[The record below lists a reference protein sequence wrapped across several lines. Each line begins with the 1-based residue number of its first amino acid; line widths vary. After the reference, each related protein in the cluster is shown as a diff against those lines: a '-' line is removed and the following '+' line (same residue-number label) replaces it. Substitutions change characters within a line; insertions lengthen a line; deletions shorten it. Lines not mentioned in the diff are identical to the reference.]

1 MSLQSRIGQLERHV
15 TPHVELSNEQRVTRL
30 VALQEDAE
38 RDAGARQ
45 RFTAASRILDRGA
58 ARLAE
63 QRQLKG

>member
-1 MSLQSRIGQLERHV
+1 
-15 TPHVELSNEQRVTRL
+15 